1 MPFITKTKTTKA
13 KSLLLEQA
21 QRDLAEQFRKCIL
34 VTYIMLLKCSQG
46 LSSYFMSRRAQ
57 GLNGQLS
64 LALSGH
70 FWLLVMSIIVIKTLI
85 ISCYVYDP
93 TFTGYWVTLSHRY
106 LEYRNNDP
114 AISVGLRETNPPWPW
129 LWVSRTRHQFC
140 KPPCVAKYKP
150 YLISQ
155 CYLRHAGQHS
165 SMPWPFLL
173 TLHAE
178 VTVNHLSCTG
188 VMNNQIHRSNGTA

>member
-114 AISVGLRETNPPWPW
+114 AISVAWGRRILHGLGCESPGHVISFVSHLVWLNTNHISLANVTWDMQDNI
-129 LWVSRTRHQFC
+129 HQCHDPFC
-140 KPPCVAKYKP
+140 
-150 YLISQ
+150 
-155 CYLRHAGQHS
+155 
-165 SMPWPFLL
+165 
-173 TLHAE
+173 
-178 VTVNHLSCTG
+178 
-188 VMNNQIHRSNGTA
+188 